1 MSQTKIVPILPPEVW
16 NIIWDFYWKDIY
28 TNKVIA
34 ELKSPYK
41 VGDEVYIY
49 MCKNG
54 MYDIIIRAP
63 HFTDPLHNLHFMEQ
77 NIKLKKILGKKSG
90 IFLFC
95 QSQETSYNNMVYIL
109 YGGLLNNIHDK
120 YKYICAFY
128 ILFAGHDS
136 FPIINYFENITII

>member
-1 MSQTKIVPILPPEVW
+1 MSKKNLPILPQEVW

-28 TNKVIA
+28 TNKVID
-34 ELKSPYK
+34 ELKSPHK
-41 VGDEVYIY
+41 VCDEVYIY

-54 MYDIIIRAP
+54 MYDIVATPHHSTRSLHNS
-63 HFTDPLHNLHFMEQ
+63 HFTKQ
-77 NIKLKKILGKKSG
+77 NEKLQKMLGNKIG

-95 QSQETSYNNMVYIL
+95 KTQETSYKNMLHIL
-109 YGGLLNNIHDK
+109 HCGLLHNVNDK

-136 FPIINYFENITII
+136 FPIINYFENI